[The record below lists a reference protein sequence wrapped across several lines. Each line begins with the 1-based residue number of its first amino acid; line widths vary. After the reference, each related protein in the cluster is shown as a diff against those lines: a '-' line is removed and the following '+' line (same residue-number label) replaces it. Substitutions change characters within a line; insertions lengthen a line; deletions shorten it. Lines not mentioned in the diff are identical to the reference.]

1 MLDVR
6 GRSKVSRTATAVE
19 NDLLLAG
26 KEKGEA
32 VALQAGLPA
41 PLGSSEI
48 SSNRHPVNRLSL
60 FAKPSARG

>member
-1 MLDVR
+1 MLGVR

-19 NDLLLAG
+19 NDLLLVG

-48 SSNRHPVNRLSL
+48 SSN
-60 FAKPSARG
+60 